1 MKDKRVRRKVT
12 LGEAMRK
19 SEDEQRRLP
28 APVMKGRVAFIPL
41 LTILSQRDREV
52 EARREGLDA
61 IHVTAALSGDFC
73 GRREWIIRN
82 YNTNVGTN
90 TPFSS
95 QRIVWALG
103 RAAERHVRDSL
114 LASMRGNAVGVW
126 SCVCGKESH
135 IGKFVTDRKCTA
147 CDTLLEIYGE
157 HRAVSPSGNV
167 SGSID
172 FLYQD
177 EEEDYGVLEI
187 KSIQKADYEKLTGPL
202 TSHRDQ
208 CNFYVHLL
216 RLRGLKVGRASVL
229 YVAKDAVSGSPYKVY
244 EIPME
249 IQPSVIQAHKD
260 AEEAF
265 QEELPAKR
273 SGCASPSSPIAR
285 KCSQCAMCFSLE

>member
-12 LGEAMRK
+12 LGEAMLK
-19 SEDEQRRLP
+19 PEEEQRRLP
-28 APVMKGRVAFIPL
+28 VPTQKVRVAHIPL
-41 LTILSQRDREV
+41 LSILSQRDREV

-82 YNTNVGTN
+82 YKTNAGTN

-114 LASMRGNAVGVW
+114 LDSMRGNAVGVW
-126 SCVCGKESH
+126 SCVCGKKSRL
-135 IGKFVTDRKCTA
+135 GKFQQEDKCGT
-147 CDTLLEIYGE
+147 CQSPLSIYGE

-177 EEEDYGVLEI
+177 EVEDYGVLEI
-187 KSIQKADYEKLTGPL
+187 KSIQKADYEKLTAPL

-216 RLRGLKVGRASVL
+216 RLRGLRVARASVL

-244 EIPME
+244 EIPLE
-249 IQPSVIQAHKD
+249 IQPSVLQAHKD
-260 AEEAF
+260 AEESF
-265 QEELPAKR
+265 QEEIPAKR
-273 SGCASPSSPIAR
+273 SGCGTPSSPIAR